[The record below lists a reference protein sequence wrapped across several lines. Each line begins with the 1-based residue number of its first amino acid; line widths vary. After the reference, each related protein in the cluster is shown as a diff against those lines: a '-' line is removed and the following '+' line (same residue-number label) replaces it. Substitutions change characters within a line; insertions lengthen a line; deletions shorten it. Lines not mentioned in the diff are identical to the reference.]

1 MKRFF
6 KYLFRIL
13 LAIIGLVVLV
23 MLLLYLPPVQKF
35 AKKQIVSYVT
45 KNYGLDVRIGK
56 LSIGFPLDLKL
67 EDVYAGK
74 SATDTLVA
82 LETLHLDVGLRHIL
96 QKRLGVNEL
105 LVENVKFVMPGDS
118 LKTGMDVKAGKLR
131 LIEGDI
137 HLKKKWIEAKNIELK
152 EAAILM
158 EAVENSQP
166 DTVVAEPVDWIFSV
180 GEIDLGQI
188 RFNMKSAAMPHLGAG
203 IGEGQLTRGMVSLG
217 GQTVDV
223 GGITIDGA
231 WCDLTT
237 ANRSKDSLPDSS
249 GEVAEADTA
258 KSLWTVKAGTL
269 WMKNSAFSLAS
280 GTTEQTSVVLSGIA
294 VRIDSI
300 YNRGTVVRADLR
312 DLQAVQKNGIEVR
325 QMQADV
331 DLDTTKTSLGKVYIH
346 TRNSSLNLDIRSN
359 TDLSGLLDKAP
370 VNVTLDAQVGLAD
383 IEPFYGGLPRQI
395 KNKTVGIKAAC
406 AVGSDRVDVSRLAV
420 SMPGNLD
427 VTANGKLSSFR
438 DLKKLSGDFKIQG
451 TFPDITFLN
460 DFLQAGGLN
469 VPRNLSFTADLK
481 ALQGVMDFSG
491 RLCQRNGC
499 LLIEANYNMPAEI
512 YNATLTLNDFPLNRF
527 LPADSL
533 GEVSADLRLAGR
545 GLDWRKAE
553 AEVTAGIRAF
563 EYKRHSYENIRMEAA
578 IRQTRLKGKLVS
590 ADSAAKFDLTF
601 GADSVE
607 NRYEAELKGK
617 IGNVDLKELNLMPNR
632 LAVGLGIDLRAS
644 QGENDT
650 YGLKIRLD
658 SIQMTDANRRY
669 GLGDIELDLESNR
682 AKTGVT
688 VNSGDF
694 ALSAQVDTGLT
705 QTIALLGEAA
715 TEITRQIGEKN
726 IDMELVEAHL
736 PDFSFD
742 MNSGQQNTV
751 ARFLKARNIGFR
763 KLTVA
768 ASSGREDGFRF
779 STRIDAP
786 FYAEVKLD
794 SVELAAWQSDR
805 KLEYSFTV
813 DGSANQEKG
822 PFHVNFTG
830 NMLGNHFRS
839 ELEQKDGKGDIGFD
853 LGMGVTLE
861 DSAVSVNFFPMTPI
875 LGYRR
880 WIVNSDNKIVIG
892 EKGKID
898 ANLRFAYADKLI
910 SVQSLGNEGE
920 QKERLKIEIKGVDLD
935 AMSRLLPF
943 SPDLS
948 GQLNTDLLI
957 YSFDDGLGVNG
968 EIEVNEFYYQ
978 KQRVGTI
985 ELDMDYSAGQHF
997 SAHAVDFKLKLDSL
1011 RRVVAKG
1018 EFSTG
1023 QNDKS
1028 VSVDVDITDFP
1039 LQAVDAF
1046 IPNNLLNLQGLLVGG
1061 IRFRGTFDNP
1071 ELEGAL
1077 AFENGAA
1084 ELLMIG
1090 TTFGLD
1096 TGQIVIKD
1104 NKLTFDR
1111 FRIFAPNQSTLTMNG
1126 DIRLLPFDQLGA
1138 NLTVSGRNFQVVN
1151 VKQNPSSL
1159 IFGKAYVD
1167 LNTQIAGAFSALN
1180 VTGNVNLLNNT
1191 AITYTLRS
1199 NDPELQDR
1207 SADLVRFVSF
1217 RDSSLTEKD
1226 DLTNRVS
1233 VNNFMLKMLVE
1244 IGDNVKMSVY
1254 LSEDGQN
1261 NVLIQGGGNL
1271 ILSMDPE
1278 SGLTLS
1284 GKYTLTSGTVAYNV
1298 PVAGKKVFNI
1308 QTGSFVEWT
1317 GDLVNPR
1324 LSISA
1329 SEQVKATVEDGDRN
1343 RQVTFE
1349 SIIRIQNTLSK
1360 PEITFD
1366 LSAPNDMVIQN
1377 QLATFSPEERTKQAM
1392 NLLIYG
1398 TYTGPGA
1405 VSSNTGNMANNAL
1418 YGFVENELN
1427 KYTRNTGLT
1436 FGFDSYN
1443 TDSETTRTDF
1453 TYQFSKQ
1460 LFNDKVSVK
1469 IGGRVSSDN
1478 SEGNADNN
1486 LQDNLVDDISIEYRF
1501 TKKRNLFLKVFRH
1514 SNYESVLEGEVVQTG
1529 IGIVWRKSFRK
1540 LKDLFIRKSKR
1551 ETVQNTE
1558 TVKGN

>member
-13 LAIIGLVVLV
+13 LAIVILIVLVVL
-23 MLLLYLPPVQKF
+23 LFYLPPVQRF

-45 KNYGLDVRIGK
+45 KNYGLEARIGK
-56 LSIGFPLDLKL
+56 LSIGFPLELKL

-74 SATDTLVA
+74 SASDTLIA

-96 QKRLGVNEL
+96 QKRVGIGEL

-118 LKTGMDVKAGKLR
+118 VKTGMDVKAGRLR
-131 LIEGDI
+131 LAEGEI
-137 HLKKKWIEAKNIELK
+137 HLKKKWIEAKNIELRG
-152 EAAILM
+152 ADILL
-158 EAVENSQP
+158 EAVESSRP
-166 DTVVAEPVDWIFSV
+166 DTVVPEPIDWIFSV

-188 RFNMKSAAMPHLGAG
+188 RFNMKSVAMPYLLAG
-203 IGEGQLTRGMVSLG
+203 IGEGQISRGTVSLG

-231 WCDLTT
+231 WCDLKTGN
-237 ANRSKDSLPDSS
+237 AKDTLPDT
-249 GEVAEADTA
+249 AEKLADADTA

-269 WMKNSAFSLAS
+269 WMKNSAFTLAS
-280 GTTEQTSVVLSGIA
+280 GGQEQASVELSGIA
-294 VRIDSI
+294 VRIDSV

-312 DLQAVQKNGIEVR
+312 DLQAVQRNGIEVR

-331 DLDTTKTSLGKVYIH
+331 DLDSTQTNLGKVSIH
-346 TRNSSLNLDIRSN
+346 TRNSRLNLDVRSN
-359 TDLSGLLDKAP
+359 TDISGLMEKAP
-370 VNVTLDAQVGLAD
+370 LNVTLDAQVGLAD
-383 IEPFYGGLPRQI
+383 IEPFYSKLPRQI
-395 KNKTVGIKAAC
+395 KNRAIGVKAAC
-406 AVGSDRVDVSRLAV
+406 AVSSDRIEVSRLAI

-438 DLKKLSGDFKIQG
+438 DLKKISGDFKFQG
-451 TFPDITFLN
+451 IFPDITFLN
-460 DFLQAGGLN
+460 DFLQGGGVT
-469 VPRNLSFTADLK
+469 VPRNLTFTADLK
-481 ALQGVMDFSG
+481 AMEGVMDFSG

-499 LLIEANYNMPAEI
+499 LLVEANYNMPAEI

-533 GEVSADLRLAGR
+533 GAVSADLRLAGR

-553 AEVTAGIRAF
+553 AEITAGVRAF
-563 EYKRHSYENIRMEAA
+563 EYKRHNYENIRLEAGVNH
-578 IRQTRLKGKLVS
+578 TRLKGKLVS
-590 ADSAAKFDLTF
+590 ADSAAKFNLAF
-601 GADSVE
+601 SADSVE
-607 NRYEAELKGK
+607 NRYQAELKGR
-617 IGNVDLKELNLMPNR
+617 IENVDLKELNLMPHR
-632 LAVGLGIDLRAS
+632 LAVGLGIDIRAL
-644 QGENDT
+644 QGGDDT
-650 YGLKIRLD
+650 YGLKIKLD
-658 SIQMTDANRRY
+658 SIRMTDEYRRY
-669 GLGDIELDLESNR
+669 GLGDIELAMESNR
-682 AKTGVT
+682 VRTGLT

-694 ALSAQVDTGLT
+694 ALTAQVDTGLMKT
-705 QTIALLGEAA
+705 VALMGDAA
-715 TEITRQIGEKN
+715 AELTRQIAVKN
-726 IDMELVEAHL
+726 VDMELLEAYL
-736 PDFSFD
+736 PDFTID

-751 ARFLKARNIGFR
+751 ARFLKARHIGFR
-763 KLTVA
+763 HLSVA
-768 ASSGREDGFRF
+768 ASSGQKDGFRF
-779 STRIDAP
+779 TTRINAP
-786 FYAEVKLD
+786 YYAEVKLD
-794 SVELAAWQSDR
+794 SIGLSTWQRDR
-805 KLEYSFTV
+805 SLDYSFTV
-813 DGSANQEKG
+813 DGSANEEKG
-822 PFHVNFTG
+822 PFHVNLTG
-830 NMLGNHFRS
+830 NMLGNHFRT
-839 ELEQKDGKGDIGFD
+839 ELQQKDGKGEIGFD

-861 DSAVSVNFFPMTPI
+861 DSVVSVSFFPITPI

-898 ANLRFAYADKLI
+898 ANLRFAYANKLI
-910 SVQSLGNEGE
+910 SVQSLGDEGE
-920 QKERLKIEIKGVDLD
+920 QKERLNIEIKGVDL
-935 AMSRLLPF
+935 AALTRLLPF
-943 SPDLS
+943 TPDLA
-948 GQLNTDLLI
+948 GQLNTDLLL
-957 YSFDDGLGVNG
+957 YSLGDGLGVNG
-968 EIEVNEFYYQ
+968 DIEVNEFYYRQ
-978 KQRVGTI
+978 QRVGTV
-985 ELDMDYSAGQHF
+985 ELDMEYSAGQNF
-997 SAHAVDFKLKLDSL
+997 SAHAVDFKLKLDST

-1023 QNDKS
+1023 ENDKS
-1028 VSVDVDITDFP
+1028 VSVDVDINDFP
-1039 LQAVDAF
+1039 LQVVDAF
-1046 IPNNLLNLQGLLVGG
+1046 IPNNLLNLRGTLGG
-1061 IRFRGTFDNP
+1061 DVRFRGTLENP
-1071 ELEGAL
+1071 ELEGGL
-1077 AFENGAA
+1077 AFKDGAA

-1096 TGQIVIKD
+1096 TGRMVIED
-1104 NKLTFDR
+1104 NKLSFDR
-1111 FRIFAPNQSTLTMNG
+1111 FRIFAPNRSTLTMNG

-1151 VKQNPSSL
+1151 VKQNPSSM

-1167 LNTQIAGAFSALN
+1167 LNTQMTGAFSALN

-1207 SADLVRFVSF
+1207 SADLVRFVAF

-1244 IGDNVKMSVY
+1244 IGNNVKMSVY

-1278 SGLTLS
+1278 SGLTLA
-1284 GKYTLTSGTVAYNV
+1284 GKYTLTSGTVTYNV

-1317 GDLVNPR
+1317 GDVVNPR

-1343 RQVTFE
+1343 RQVAFE

-1478 SEGNADNN
+1478 NEGNADNN

-1540 LKDLFIRKSKR
+1540 LKDLFVRKSKR

-1558 TVKGN
+1558 TEKGK